1 MRQVVKFALGSIMI
15 GLAVLLLKFFGA
27 IVSGSAA
34 LYSDALESLVNVAS
48 SLLALYALIAGAKP
62 ADRQHPYGHAKVE
75 LLSAVATGGMI
86 LVAAVLIVQ
95 RAFLVFRHPVPLAP
109 LSGGLGLGLG
119 LNAAAGVLNFVW
131 ATGLRRMAVTAKS
144 PALAADASHLFA
156 DVVTTIGIILALLVA
171 HLLRLPVLDPII
183 AIVIALQIALLGSR
197 TILQSLSGLLDEAP
211 PEPMRARIAELVRQ
225 HAAGA
230 IEAHDFRT
238 RQAGPASFLEFH
250 LVVPGNMTV
259 AVAHDICDRIEGAL
273 KAEMPGVI
281 ITIHVEP
288 DAKAKHEGV
297 QVAPVASPAH
307 GPPA

>member
-1 MRQVVKFALGSIMI
+1 MRQVVKFALGSIII

-27 IVSGSAA
+27 RVSGSAA

-95 RAFLVFRHPVPLAP
+95 RAVSVFRHPVALAP
-109 LSGGLGLGLG
+109 LAGGLGFGLG
-119 LNAAAGVLNFVW
+119 LNAAAGLLNLAW
-131 ATGLRRMAVTAKS
+131 ASGLRRMAATARS

-156 DVVTTIGIILALLVA
+156 DVLTTIGIILALLVA
-171 HLLRLPVLDPII
+171 HLLKLPVLDPII
-183 AIVIALQIALLGSR
+183 AVFIAIQIALLGSR

-211 PEPMRARIAELVRQ
+211 PEAMRARIAELVRE

-250 LVVPGNMTV
+250 LVVPGTMTV
-259 AVAHDICDRIEGAL
+259 AVAHDICDRIEAAL

-288 DAKAKHEGV
+288 DGKAKHEGV
-297 QVAPVASPAH
+297 LVGPAARLAD
-307 GPPA
+307 GPAA

>member
-1 MRQVVKFALGSIMI
+1 MRQVVKFALGSIII

-27 IVSGSAA
+27 RVSGSAA

-95 RAFLVFRHPVPLAP
+95 RAVSVFRHPVALAP
-109 LSGGLGLGLG
+109 LVGGLGFGLG
-119 LNAAAGVLNFVW
+119 LNAAAGLLNLAW
-131 ATGLRRMAVTAKS
+131 ASGLRRMAATARS

-156 DVVTTIGIILALLVA
+156 DVLTTIGIILALLVA
-171 HLLRLPVLDPII
+171 HLLKLPVLDPII
-183 AIVIALQIALLGSR
+183 AVFIAIQIALLGSR

-211 PEPMRARIAELVRQ
+211 PEAMRARIAELVRE

-250 LVVPGNMTV
+250 LVVPGTMTV
-259 AVAHDICDRIEGAL
+259 AVAHDICDRIEAAL

-288 DAKAKHEGV
+288 DGKAKHEGV
-297 QVAPVASPAH
+297 LVGPAARLAD
-307 GPPA
+307 GPAA